1 MARLIDADALLEL
14 VQFGSPINNRTA
26 EVIARCVDVT
36 RGLIEAQ
43 PTINAVEV
51 VRCKDCHYHDAEYGY
66 CCWWE
71 NDVGDN
77 DFCSFAKK
85 DGAEE

>member
-1 MARLIDADALLEL
+1 MMICKHETHGGEC
-14 VQFGSPINNRTA
+14 QKTGTYCNMSPCPY
-26 EVIARCVDVT
+26 EE
-36 RGLIEAQ
+36 LIEVAE
-43 PTINAVEV
+43 I